1 MELFPIIN
9 RLRKILT
16 NWRWVFSSL
25 LLFMQGCLQRSG
37 EGGSA
42 GLKVFLALGIC
53 LAAIFIVFFLVVKGR
68 EKD

>member
-1 MELFPIIN
+1 MELFPMIN

-25 LLFMQGCLQRSG
+25 LLLMPGCVQRSG
-37 EGGSA
+37 EEGSA

-53 LAAIFIVFFLVVKGR
+53 LAAIFIVFFIVVKGR